1 MTTDIFANR
10 DVAILAVTETN
21 VHIQTEDGKG
31 VMTLTA
37 ADLGGG
43 GSGGL
48 PSFQDILYTDDTDAQ
63 FIYKDTGTTTPIITA
78 YLVPEGTEYTVGAN
92 PRPYSVPYM
101 VITSVDI
108 GLKADTAASSDAGTF
123 SLIALFKRSLQK
135 LTALVSTQT
144 ISLNGNPQV
153 LAIDATSAASSTFGA
168 GTSRIILN
176 STVDCWV
183 AVGAAPTATAGTGSF
198 FLSAGIPSYP
208 ISVIGGTDKVA
219 VIRSA
224 ATGTLS
230 IIELV

>member
-37 ADLGGG
+37 ADIGGG
-43 GSGGL
+43 GSG
-48 PSFQDILYTDDTDAQ
+48 
-63 FIYKDTGTTTPIITA
+63 
-78 YLVPEGTEYTVGAN
+78 
-92 PRPYSVPYM
+92 
-101 VITSVDI
+101 TSADI
-108 GLKADTAASSDAGTF
+108 GTKADSAASTDAGTF

-153 LAIDATSAASSTFGA
+153 IDILETSTASSVFNA

-183 AVGAAPTATAGTGSF
+183 AIGATPIATDTDGSF
-198 FLSAGIPSYP
+198 FQSAGIPSYP
-208 ISVIGGTDKVA
+208 ISVTGGTDKVA
-219 VIRSA
+219 VLRVLGNGS
-224 ATGTLS
+224 LS

>member
-37 ADLGGG
+37 ADVGGS

-48 PSFQDILYTDDTDAQ
+48 PSFQDILYTDDTNAQ

-92 PRPYSVPYM
+92 PRPYTVADM
-101 VITSVDI
+101 AVTSVDL
-108 GLKADTAASSDAGTF
+108 GVKADSAASSDTGTF

-153 LAIDATSAASSTFGA
+153 IDILETSGASAVFNA

-176 STVDCWV
+176 STADCWV
-183 AVGAAPTATAGTGSF
+183 AIGATPVATDTDGSF
-198 FLSAGIPSYP
+198 FQSAGIPSYP
-208 ISVIGGTDKVA
+208 ISVVGGTDKVA
-219 VIRSA
+219 VLRVLGNGS
-224 ATGTLS
+224 LS

>member
-1 MTTDIFANR
+1 MTDIFANR

-48 PSFQDILYTDDTDAQ
+48 PAFQDILYTDDTDAQ
-63 FIYKDTGTTTPIITA
+63 FIYKDTGTTTPVITA
-78 YLVPEGTEYTVGAN
+78 YLIPEGTEYTVGAN
-92 PRPYSVPYM
+92 PRPYAVANM
-101 VITSVDI
+101 AITSVDI
-108 GLKADTAASSDAGTF
+108 GAKADTPASTDVGTF

-153 LAIDATSAASSTFGA
+153 LAIGSASAASSAFNA

-183 AVGAAPTATAGTGSF
+183 SIGATPTATAGTGSF

-208 ISVIGGTDKVA
+208 ISIVGGTDKVA
-219 VIRSA
+219 ALRVLGDGS
-224 ATGTLS
+224 LS